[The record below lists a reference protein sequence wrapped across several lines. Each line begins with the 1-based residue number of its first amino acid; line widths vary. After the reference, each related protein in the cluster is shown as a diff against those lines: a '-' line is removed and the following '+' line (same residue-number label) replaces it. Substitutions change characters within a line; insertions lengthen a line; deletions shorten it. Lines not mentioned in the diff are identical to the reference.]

1 MVDLA
6 DDAFNWQ
13 SSNPPVATLPS
24 KVLHTV
30 AVGSATGSTEVT
42 VQNTHPAPRCPQITY
57 GPTQPVS
64 VNSQKPTSLKV
75 LSASVVPI
83 TSLPKCVLTDYG
95 IAVAIHY
102 QVLDQNGVPIQSDG
116 LVPQEE
122 VLNVS
127 INGSKPVNLE
137 PDWGNIGP
145 NLGMPSQ
152 FTDASGT
159 FWDDPYGVC
168 TSFAFTETSQQPISI
183 LLSGINF
190 PVRTNNWTVTSTAP
204 GHGTISNG
212 SDVKQSQ

>member
-1 MVDLA
+1 MELLSQ
-6 DDAFNWQ
+6 FTTGFG
-13 SSNPPVATLPS
+13 PKRRPHPVRRPRPAR
-24 KVLHTV
+24 
-30 AVGSATGSTEVT
+30 GST
-42 VQNTHPAPRCPQITY
+42 
-57 GPTQPVS
+57 
-64 VNSQKPTSLKV
+64 
-75 LSASVVPI
+75 
-83 TSLPKCVLTDYG
+83 KCFNQR
-95 IAVAIHY
+95 I
-102 QVLDQNGVPIQSDG
+102 
-116 LVPQEE
+116 E
-122 VLNVS
+122 
-127 INGSKPVNLE
+127 PVNLE